1 LALSKNWL
9 SSRNFSNIVDNRLSR
24 SYWPV
29 FLLFSVVAM
38 EKAGVIWQVS
48 QPLHR
53 TKSQINPHP
62 GILMDNS
69 GPVNSASGKAANSSM
84 ASRKKEP
91 PAVERPVSL
100 KILADYLGLCPAT
113 VSVVLNNVPGRSIP
127 HETRERVRA
136 AARKFNYQP
145 SLLARSLRKQRT
157 FTIGVLVPELSDGY
171 HTMVMS
177 GIGDHLMQE
186 GYFYF
191 SAHHRHRADLVEEYP
206 RLFMGRGAEGIIAID
221 TALEHELPIPVV
233 AVAGHKKIAGVTN
246 VALDHRRAAELA
258 LRHLHQLGHR
268 HIAFMRGQP
277 FSSDS
282 DDRWRSIVAIAREID
297 IEIRPE
303 LTIQLEKDLSSPEL
317 GYPVVQQL
325 LQNKRRFSAIVS
337 FNDIAAIGAIRALR
351 DANLRVPDD
360 ISVVGF
366 DDIKAAAYHNPSLT
380 TIRQPLHDMGQSAAR
395 ILLQRIQGFKEY
407 PKEFAVPPEL
417 IIRESTAPPNAR
429 SRRR

>member
-1 LALSKNWL
+1 
-9 SSRNFSNIVDNRLSR
+9 
-24 SYWPV
+24 
-29 FLLFSVVAM
+29 
-38 EKAGVIWQVS
+38 
-48 QPLHR
+48 
-53 TKSQINPHP
+53 
-62 GILMDNS
+62 MDNS

-268 HIAFMRGQP
+268 NIAFMRGQP

-303 LTIQLEKDLSSPEL
+303 LTIQLEKDLTSPEL

>member
-1 LALSKNWL
+1 MD
-9 SSRNFSNIVDNRLSR
+9 SSN
-24 SYWPV
+24 
-29 FLLFSVVAM
+29 
-38 EKAGVIWQVS
+38 
-48 QPLHR
+48 
-53 TKSQINPHP
+53 
-62 GILMDNS
+62 
-69 GPVNSASGKAANSSM
+69 PVNSASGKTANSSM

-91 PAVERPVSL
+91 TAVERPVSL

-157 FTIGVLVPELSDGY
+157 FTVGVLVPELSDGY
-171 HTMVMS
+171 HTLVMS

-191 SAHHRHRADLVEEYP
+191 SAHHRHRPDLIEEYP

-233 AVAGHKKIAGVTN
+233 AVAGHKKIVGVTN

-282 DDRWRSIVAIAREID
+282 DDRWRSIVAVARGIG
-297 IEIRPE
+297 IEIHPE
-303 LTIQLEKDLSSPEL
+303 LTIQLEKDLTSPEL

-325 LQNKRRFSAIVS
+325 LQNKRRFSALVS

-351 DANLRVPDD
+351 DANLRVPEDV
-360 ISVVGF
+360 SVVGF
-366 DDIKAAAYHNPSLT
+366 DDIRAAAYHNPSLT

-395 ILLQRIQGFKEY
+395 ILLQRIQGFKNY
-407 PKEFAVPPEL
+407 PKEYAVPPEL
-417 IIRESTAPPNAR
+417 IIRESTAPPR
-429 SRRR
+429 SRSR